1 MEELLMPSNY
11 FRLLFHQAG
20 SSLGLTHF
28 YVSAF
33 NMVSSIWADG
43 NTSSLN

>member
-11 FRLLFHQAG
+11 FQAG

-28 YVSAF
+28 YVSVF
-33 NMVSSIWADG
+33 NMVSSIWQMVI
-43 NTSSLN
+43 NLR